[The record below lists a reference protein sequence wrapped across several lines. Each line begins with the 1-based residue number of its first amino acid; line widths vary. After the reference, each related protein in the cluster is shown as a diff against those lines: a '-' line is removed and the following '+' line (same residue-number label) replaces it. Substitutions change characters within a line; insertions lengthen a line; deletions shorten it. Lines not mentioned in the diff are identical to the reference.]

1 MANLAEGNIFV
12 KNLINKSDIVE
23 MNEIG
28 EYQINQINKYISQ
41 QSENNNYVRYT
52 PDVQTKLCHFY

>member
-1 MANLAEGNIFV
+1 MDNLAERNFLV

-28 EYQINQINKYISQ
+28 EYQINQMIK
-41 QSENNNYVRYT
+41 
-52 PDVQTKLCHFY
+52 